1 MSYLSFLIATPL
13 ILAFILSLFNDHKI
27 VKTLGLLFSILIF
40 LLTLTL
46 WFIFDLRNLNFQF
59 CETLQQTLFFNSSL
73 KLDLGLDGLSLLFL
87 ILSTYLM
94 PISIFANL
102 KSIFHSV
109 KIYFLLVLIL
119 TFALIGVFSCLNLL
133 FFFIFFESVV
143 PLMFIIIGVFGSRIE
158 KVKAAHYF
166 FIYTILGSVFMLL
179 AIIEINQSFNTL
191 NYSDLFIIDFE
202 IQFQKVIW
210 ILFFLAFASKVP
222 LVPFRIWLPLAHV
235 EASITGSVL
244 LAGVLLKLGTYGF
257 FRFSISLFPEASL
270 FFTPLIQTL
279 SIISLFFA
287 GLTTIRQSDLKRLIA
302 YSSISRMA
310 IVTLGLFSYNVYGIL
325 GSFVLMLA
333 RAFSSSGLFILVTLL
348 YNRNGSRLVKYFRGL
363 ARKMPVFTI
372 SFLIFSLANISFPGT
387 MNFIGEVLIFLGLFQ
402 NYKILTIIINS
413 SVVLSAA
420 YSLFL
425 FNRIAFGLVSIYEVK
440 INRDISRLEFLSIL
454 PLIISSII
462 LGLTTNTLN
471 ILEVPVVKTLYLYI

>member
-1 MSYLSFLIATPL
+1 M
-13 ILAFILSLFNDHKI
+13 
-27 VKTLGLLFSILIF
+27 
-40 LLTLTL
+40 
-46 WFIFDLRNLNFQF
+46 
-59 CETLQQTLFFNSSL
+59 
-73 KLDLGLDGLSLLFL
+73 
-87 ILSTYLM
+87 
-94 PISIFANL
+94 
-102 KSIFHSV
+102 
-109 KIYFLLVLIL
+109 
-119 TFALIGVFSCLNLL
+119 
-133 FFFIFFESVV
+133 
-143 PLMFIIIGVFGSRIE
+143 
-158 KVKAAHYF
+158 
-166 FIYTILGSVFMLL
+166 
-179 AIIEINQSFNTL
+179 
-191 NYSDLFIIDFE
+191 
-202 IQFQKVIW
+202 
-210 ILFFLAFASKVP
+210 
-222 LVPFRIWLPLAHV
+222 